1 MGLLI
6 STVREFI
13 KADRYVRSGLWQTQ
27 NYPLSVGSLRD
38 RKVGIVGMGRIGQ
51 AIARRLDASLVPVVY
66 HTRNPSKEV
75 SYKHYPDLIEMAKAV
90 DTLMVIVPGGAST
103 NKMINAEVLKA
114 LGPRGVLVNVA
125 RGSVIDEPALV
136 QALKSGTILAA
147 GLDVF
152 AAEPTV
158 PDELKTMQ
166 ERRAVAAY
174 RLGLGG
180 DTQRDGS
187 ARGRQPQILVRRQG
201 AVDAGCGDAV
211 QGTLMNAL
219 RLAAWVVAALV
230 AASTLAQAQD
240 TTTLKK
246 EMVGQ
251 WELSTTERSKTCVV
265 TMKGEAAGQGFKLE
279 LEPACKAALPFTKGI
294 VAWSVRGLDIV
305 RMQDASGEAV
315 IDFTE
320 VEAGIFE
327 GLRQG
332 EGVYILQDLAAARS
346 MAKSMDQM
354 IGDWSM
360 VRSNGQPVCALTL
373 TNTEAGP
380 DNFQVFLKPK
390 CDAAIAQFN
399 PTQWR
404 LERGQIILM
413 SKAGDAWQF
422 EADDNAQW
430 RRVPDTADPLI
441 MLRQ

>member
-1 MGLLI
+1 
-6 STVREFI
+6 
-13 KADRYVRSGLWQTQ
+13 
-27 NYPLSVGSLRD
+27 
-38 RKVGIVGMGRIGQ
+38 
-51 AIARRLDASLVPVVY
+51 
-66 HTRNPSKEV
+66 
-75 SYKHYPDLIEMAKAV
+75 
-90 DTLMVIVPGGAST
+90 
-103 NKMINAEVLKA
+103 
-114 LGPRGVLVNVA
+114 
-125 RGSVIDEPALV
+125 
-136 QALKSGTILAA
+136 
-147 GLDVF
+147 
-152 AAEPTV
+152 
-158 PDELKTMQ
+158 
-166 ERRAVAAY
+166 
-174 RLGLGG
+174 
-180 DTQRDGS
+180 
-187 ARGRQPQILVRRQG
+187 
-201 AVDAGCGDAV
+201 
-211 QGTLMNAL
+211 MNAL

-246 EMVGQ
+246 EMPGQ

-265 TMKGEAAGQGFKLE
+265 TLKADAAAQGFKLE
-279 LEPACKAALPFTKGI
+279 LEPACKAALPFTKDI